1 MPALLGN
8 EIKRSLVPNMAA
20 QYEELRQ
27 KLFHDLFQK
36 LQKNDDIFR
45 EHMKKVCSNQVSKFE
60 NIIIQLLQGFHFQ
73 NLMDQFGKS
82 ITTSVRS
89 MFENSYRESMNNNVV
104 PSFERATKE
113 MFKQLQNTYLLGV
126 KEMTKSIEQYM
137 TQYSVAEDRQNEII
151 NSIKILPD
159 QIKSSSDKMIKA
171 STSEIIQDV
180 SKDFKLMQANLTKN
194 LKEHIRNEVLI
205 LIFNFI
211 SVIVY

>member
-1 MPALLGN
+1 
-8 EIKRSLVPNMAA
+8 
-20 QYEELRQ
+20 
-27 KLFHDLFQK
+27 
-36 LQKNDDIFR
+36 
-45 EHMKKVCSNQVSKFE
+45 
-60 NIIIQLLQGFHFQ
+60 
-73 NLMDQFGKS
+73 MDQFGKS

-194 LKEHIRNEVLI
+194 LKEHIRNEVLK
-205 LIFNFI
+205 LIFNFKN
-211 SVIVY
+211 VMVYYFMLL